1 MKPGWQRE
9 EEEEEE
15 IILQFSQSGRQS
27 AVAGDPSARRLKG
40 PAAIFLFEC
49 HIRAGFSSSLLFAW
63 TPNWRFRLEA
73 SPSLLTGV
81 GLIDGFESVNLEE
94 MAAACGPASAREGR

>member
-1 MKPGWQRE
+1 MKTRWQRE

-15 IILQFSQSGRQS
+15 IILQFSRPGRQR

-40 PAAIFLFEC
+40 AAAIFLFEC
-49 HIRAGFSSSLLFAW
+49 HIRTGFSSSLLFAW

-73 SPSLLTGV
+73 SLSLLTGV
-81 GLIDGFESVNLEE
+81 GLIDGFESGNLEE
-94 MAAACGPASAREGR
+94 MAEACGPASTCEGR